1 MARVLRRL
9 GGRRTDGPAPDR
21 EAEVEFEERR
31 RESQR
36 RDVTAALTRRPRTAP
51 ALTDVVDAAG
61 IAGQTDRGVRDIPV
75 ARIMGT
81 ESPAPDFDA
90 SFLPRSRQLRS
101 RWVELHRLMERGG
114 EVPPIDVYQLGDSY
128 FVRDGHVRVSV
139 ARQLGR
145 ESIPARVVEVRT
157 RAPIEPDVDPRQ
169 LLAAA
174 EYAQFLERTQLDV
187 SRPDARLE
195 CSQLGRYDLIYEHIL
210 CHRYFLSVDRGHE
223 VTVPEAA
230 AGWYDSV
237 YRPVMDVVRA
247 HDLHRRLPG
256 RTDADLY
263 VAITRLWLDLEEEG
277 LPAGPETAA
286 ETLVANPEALGQRRG
301 GRAAQV
307 GRAARRALRRI
318 CSRRPAREQA
328 ARK

>member
-1 MARVLRRL
+1 
-9 GGRRTDGPAPDR
+9 
-21 EAEVEFEERR
+21 
-31 RESQR
+31 
-36 RDVTAALTRRPRTAP
+36 
-51 ALTDVVDAAG
+51 
-61 IAGQTDRGVRDIPV
+61 
-75 ARIMGT
+75 MGT

-210 CHRYFLSVDRGHE
+210 GHRYFLSVDRGHE

-237 YRPVMDVVRA
+237 YRPVMDVVLA
-247 HDLHRRLPG
+247 HDLHRRLAG
-256 RTDADLY
+256 WTDADLY

-277 LPAGPETAA
+277 LPAGPDTAA

-318 CSRRPAREQA
+318 YSRRPAREQA